1 MAMARPG
8 LPPDLGRHPA
18 GDHRNKARRPHRKR
32 GAVEPGPV
40 VQLVP
45 PPRDEAEQTKPEH
58 REAKRDHDAE
68 RPENYR
74 HRRPLIAR
82 EILEAGQRG
91 VGIMLEDQ
99 RTDLGHLDL
108 IVDAPLGITD
118 RKSTRELQSLM
129 RISYA

>member
-1 MAMARPG
+1 M
-8 LPPDLGRHPA
+8 
-18 GDHRNKARRPHRKR
+18 
-32 GAVEPGPV
+32 
-40 VQLVP
+40 P

-108 IVDAPLGITD
+108 IVDAPPGIT
-118 RKSTRELQSLM
+118 RQSEQHPWRSEKRSVGKECVSSFSSRWWREN
-129 RISYA
+129 

>member
-1 MAMARPG
+1 M
-8 LPPDLGRHPA
+8 
-18 GDHRNKARRPHRKR
+18 
-32 GAVEPGPV
+32 
-40 VQLVP
+40 P

-108 IVDAPLGITD
+108 IVDAPLGIT
-118 RKSTRELQSLM
+118 RQSEQHQWRAVGAGIVIALHCQHLGRIRSEEHTSELQSLM
-129 RISYA
+129 RTSYAVFCLTKKITTP